1 MNLQILDWDFGDLPS
16 TQESTESSTNTD
28 TDDSDEINKDE
39 YKNNTKFT
47 IQVFGRNEKGESVS
61 VIINNFTPFFYI
73 KVFDNWNKKSLSNID
88 EHVTDF
94 LPRDNKD
101 CYLGSKLIKR
111 HDFIGFTNKKKFNF
125 IKLEFSNLETMNKC
139 KYHFK
144 YPIKLKG
151 FSQDIQFKMYESN
164 IMPMLRFIH
173 IREISASGWIQIN
186 DYLSQLSSYN

>member
-73 KVFDNWNKKSLSNID
+73 KVFD
-88 EHVTDF
+88 
-94 LPRDNKD
+94 
-101 CYLGSKLIKR
+101 
-111 HDFIGFTNKKKFNF
+111 
-125 IKLEFSNLETMNKC
+125 KLEQKIIE
-139 KYHFK
+139 
-144 YPIKLKG
+144 
-151 FSQDIQFKMYESN
+151 
-164 IMPMLRFIH
+164 
-173 IREISASGWIQIN
+173 
-186 DYLSQLSSYN
+186 